1 MAMTVEGFK
10 PSQFQ
15 GVPRLWRVR
24 RPDAESAGHYGS
36 ALDHYRQEH
45 KSSDELPSNSETVEP
60 GLTDE
65 KLKGFVGGEQDM
77 NYAEELHQT
86 NVLSLLDQDFIDVI
100 IHCQI
105 SYICFI
111 LIWF

>member
-65 KLKGFVGGEQDM
+65 KLKGFVGGNTQRDSE
-77 NYAEELHQT
+77 
-86 NVLSLLDQDFIDVI
+86 IDNGKRIVVI
-100 IHCQI
+100 ENENKI
-105 SYICFI
+105 
-111 LIWF
+111 

>member
-60 GLTDE
+60 DGHPPSGVYGKFGVQE
-65 KLKGFVGGEQDM
+65 NK
-77 NYAEELHQT
+77 
-86 NVLSLLDQDFIDVI
+86 I
-100 IHCQI
+100 
-105 SYICFI
+105 
-111 LIWF
+111 